1 MQTRRLYLYLC
12 ALAAVAAC
20 GAEPKTTP
28 PPATPSAATAALALG
43 AEPKGAIAV
52 AAAKQRGPA
61 DSIVVTGRVANIV
74 KGYAV
79 FTLMD
84 LAIPYCGET
93 NKEDNCKTPWD
104 YCCESTET
112 RTKNALLVEARS
124 ADGKPLAT
132 PALGLQLVDRV
143 AVTGKLTKD
152 EHGNFVLL
160 ASGWFRQERPQL
172 PADVRWP
179 Q

>member
-1 MQTRRLYLYLC
+1 MTVCLFAAIVLTAC
-12 ALAAVAAC
+12 ADERSAPPAPAAPSAAVAALVLA
-20 GAEPKTTP
+20 AEP
-28 PPATPSAATAALALG
+28 A
-43 AEPKGAIAV
+43 GAIAV

-93 NKEDNCKTPWD
+93 NKEDHCKTPWD

-172 PADVRWP
+172 PDYVRWP